1 MRSKLLLGFC
11 HKGEGM
17 KRTTTRFIR
26 YSAGFVVGVLG
37 LVIGIRLLWTP
48 RQVTFW
54 LDPRFSYEIQQKL
67 RLAFTPTSIRSANS
81 QSVSTL
87 LGSIAPTVARARV
100 RYVGSGTAYVQVDS
114 VHPFVLINDTFVF
127 SRKTGVE
134 AGIWGLRDTFK
145 DEIVARLP
153 RVTVLDKQINTER
166 VKKELFAFLS
176 ALPADFLDR
185 YEIIWYDKTHIDL
198 IDRENPDHVLTAWH
212 RTRFDDK
219 LRSVIT
225 ALQTKLEEKQG
236 EKKGN
241 VQRKRDA
248 AHRDAWR
255 IDVRME
261 GQAVLRHK

>member
-1 MRSKLLLGFC
+1 
-11 HKGEGM
+11 M

-54 LDPRFSYEIQQKL
+54 LDPRFSYEIQQQL

-81 QSVSTL
+81 QAVSTL
-87 LGSIAPTVARARV
+87 LGPIAPTVARARV
-100 RYVGSGTAYVQVDS
+100 RYVGASTAYVQIDS

-127 SRKTGVE
+127 SRKTGAE
-134 AGIWGLRDTFK
+134 AGVWGLRDTFK

-166 VKKELFAFLS
+166 VRKELFAFLS
-176 ALPADFLDR
+176 ALPIDLFDR

-198 IDRENPDHVLTAWH
+198 IERENPNHILMAWY

-219 LRSVIT
+219 LRSV
-225 ALQTKLEEKQG
+225 LQSLQIELEEKQS

-241 VQRKRDA
+241 AKKRRDA
-248 AHRDAWR
+248 WHRDAWHRDAWR
-255 IDVRME
+255 IDLRME
-261 GQAVLRHK
+261 GQAVLRSK